1 MSPEVVARPRD
12 EEDGYASKPQSV
24 KDLFE
29 VDAGKFPGRGTP
41 EYPFIVDWDLG
52 DPENP
57 YNWSV
62 LRKWMITL
70 QVSVHI
76 LLLTSQ
82 TNGRIYYRW
91 LWGHG
96 QFHFVAAHIREAWHL
111 CPKSYTCRKR
121 LPSSAY
127 LYTLSGSVSGGP
139 LPFAFVLI
147 VVSEQTYRPLVFA
160 PMSEVRCLIALLVN
174 VS

>member
-12 EEDGYASKPQSV
+12 EEDGYTSKPQSV

-29 VDAGKFPGRGTP
+29 VDVGKFPGRGTP
-41 EYPFIVDWDLG
+41 EDPFIVDWDLG

-57 YNWSV
+57 YNWSS

-70 QVSVHI
+70 QVSVHL

-82 TNGRIYYRW
+82 TTNGGIHYRW

-96 QFHFVAAHIREAWHL
+96 QSHFVAAHIPEVWHL
-111 CPKSYTCRKR
+111 CPRSYTCHKR
-121 LPSSAY
+121 SPSSVCHY
-127 LYTLSGSVSGGP
+127 ML
-139 LPFAFVLI
+139 
-147 VVSEQTYRPLVFA
+147 
-160 PMSEVRCLIALLVN
+160 
-174 VS
+174 